1 MVWSW
6 YYLIPLAFML
16 IIAVIWL
23 IVFFMSYKNGKNVKS
38 AVNDAK
44 EVIEAFKGD
53 TGMSNLKY
61 VLGQKTEEPAEPAKA
76 ATEAASAP
84 AVAKVAAAAETP
96 VAAENKAA
104 EKEIPAF
111 VKRMQYEL
119 QDLESKIYKLS
130 AFIENAEQFN
140 KLDEANKQLLKA
152 QHGTMCAYYEI
163 LRRRVLLNM
172 EQ

>member
-1 MVWSW
+1 MTWSW

-61 VLGQKTEEPAEPAKA
+61 VLGQKTEEVTTTPAEPAKA

-84 AVAKVAAAAETP
+84 AVAEVAAAAETP

-104 EKEIPAF
+104 EMHSYVNNFYRAIEAAIEDMTDETEI
-111 VKRMQYEL
+111 K
-119 QDLESKIYKLS
+119 KLL
-130 AFIENAEQFN
+130 N
-140 KLDEANKQLLKA
+140 KLASKL
-152 QHGTMCAYYEI
+152 T
-163 LRRRVLLNM
+163 
-172 EQ
+172 

>member
-61 VLGQKTEEPAEPAKA
+61 VLGQKTEEPIDPVKEEPIDPVKAVTEAAIEDTA
-76 ATEAASAP
+76 ATET
-84 AVAKVAAAAETP
+84 AVTIENNAAEMHSY
-96 VAAENKAA
+96 VNNFYRAIEAAIEDMTD
-104 EKEIPAF
+104 ETEI
-111 VKRMQYEL
+111 K
-119 QDLESKIYKLS
+119 KLL
-130 AFIENAEQFN
+130 N
-140 KLDEANKQLLKA
+140 KLASKL
-152 QHGTMCAYYEI
+152 T
-163 LRRRVLLNM
+163 
-172 EQ
+172 

>member
-1 MVWSW
+1 MEWSW
-6 YYLIPLAFML
+6 YYLIPISITL
-16 IIAVIWL
+16 IVAAIWL
-23 IVFFMSYKNGKNVKS
+23 TVFFMSYKNTKNVKT
-38 AVNDAK
+38 AIAEAK
-44 EVIEAFKGD
+44 ETLEAFKGD
-53 TGMSNLKY
+53 TNMASLRFPA
-61 VLGQKTEEPAEPAKA
+61 QKAETEEVKATETPVEVTTAPKTAKA
-76 ATEAASAP
+76 E
-84 AVAKVAAAAETP
+84 EIP
-96 VAAENKAA
+96 VAAENKAT

-130 AFIENAEQFN
+130 AFIESAEQFN

>member
-61 VLGQKTEEPAEPAKA
+61 VLGQKTEEVTTTPAEPAKA
-76 ATEAASAP
+76 ATKAASAP
-84 AVAKVAAAAETP
+84 AVAEVAA
-96 VAAENKAA
+96 AAENKAA

>member
-61 VLGQKTEEPAEPAKA
+61 VLGQKTEEPAE
-76 ATEAASAP
+76 ATETANAP
-84 AVAKVAAAAETP
+84 AVAEAAAAATP
-96 VAAENKAA
+96 VAAANKAA

-119 QDLESKIYKLS
+119 QDLESKIFKLS
-130 AFIENAEQFN
+130 SFIESTEQFN

>member
-53 TGMSNLKY
+53 IGMSNLKY
-61 VLGQKTEEPAEPAKA
+61 VLGQKTEETAETTET
-76 ATEAASAP
+76 ATETASAP
-84 AVAKVAAAAETP
+84 AVAEVAAAAETP
-96 VAAENKAA
+96 VAAEKKAA
-104 EKEIPAF
+104 KKETPEF

-119 QDLESKIYKLS
+119 WDLERKINKLS

>member
-53 TGMSNLKY
+53 IGMSNLKY
-61 VLGQKTEEPAEPAKA
+61 VLGQKTEETAETTET
-76 ATEAASAP
+76 ATETANAP
-84 AVAKVAAAAETP
+84 AVEEKAETP
-96 VAAENKAA
+96 VATENKAT

-119 QDLESKIYKLS
+119 HELESKIYKLS
-130 AFIENAEQFN
+130 AFIGNAEQFN
-140 KLDEANKQLLKA
+140 KLDEGNKQLLKA
-152 QHGTMCAYYEI
+152 QQGIMCAYYEI

>member
-53 TGMSNLKY
+53 IGMSNLKY
-61 VLGQKTEEPAEPAKA
+61 VLGQKTEEPIDPVKEEPIDPVKAVTEAAIEDTA
-76 ATEAASAP
+76 ATET
-84 AVAKVAAAAETP
+84 AVTIENNAAEMHSY
-96 VAAENKAA
+96 VNNFYRAIEAAIEDMTD
-104 EKEIPAF
+104 ETEI
-111 VKRMQYEL
+111 K
-119 QDLESKIYKLS
+119 KLL
-130 AFIENAEQFN
+130 N
-140 KLDEANKQLLKA
+140 KLASKL
-152 QHGTMCAYYEI
+152 T
-163 LRRRVLLNM
+163 
-172 EQ
+172 